1 MDKKKKPGKSTRK
14 VSFSEKLLQ
23 NPHANGLFIPSDLN
37 PAELAGMFSSR
48 SEYNRRKRI
57 RDKMI
62 KNGKS
67 GLGLTNRNL
76 NRRAGI
82 IGNKRL
88 TARPV
93 TAGSGSRRR
102 VYPSTGVYPFS
113 SSNQTRR
120 PGRVPL
126 TSQSNANRSLRE
138 GFAWEAIARA
148 PQTEAD
154 AAEEAE
160 AEAEYKRAANV
171 SEALIEIEDLRR
183 NYRSK
188 RDNALRFGGS
198 YEQEAKEAEAELL
211 GYYSGLDTH
220 VMYRILELMNEEL
233 SVLKHKEGLHAKHIN
248 DIVEPWIQAGHNNS
262 EKARRRRE
270 TSTHMEGLEQAKK
283 KTANLTKEIEPFIRI
298 YRERVPAP
306 PSFPFGGGGGGGG
319 GP

>member
-14 VSFSEKLLQ
+14 VSFSEIYLQ
-23 NPHANGLFIPSDLN
+23 NPRANGLFIPSDLN

-67 GLGLTNRNL
+67 GLGLTQRNL
-76 NRRAGI
+76 NTRAGI

-160 AEAEYKRAANV
+160 AEAEYKGAANV

-198 YEQEAKEAEAELL
+198 YEQGAKDAEEELL
-211 GYYSGLDTH
+211 RYYKGLDTH

-233 SVLKHKEGLHAKHIN
+233 SVLKHNEGLHAKHIS
-248 DIVEPWIQAGHNNS
+248 DIVEPWIQAGRNNS

-306 PSFPFGGGGGGGG
+306 PSFPFGGGGGGG
-319 GP
+319 P